1 MRRHRVMMVLAG
13 AAAVWW
19 AAPMAVTAASAA
31 GAIARVGTWHTAIEV
46 PGLGSLNK
54 GAGREGG
61 AQVSSLSCGSPGNCA
76 AGGFYRDRSGHGQA
90 FVVSERNGVWGKAIE
105 VPGLGALNRQN
116 AQVNSVSCGS
126 AGNCAAVGSYA
137 DSRGFGQAFL
147 VGERNGV
154 WGKAIKVPGLAA
166 LEQGVGGS
174 GVNSVSCVSAGAC
187 AAGGSYSNADSFQA
201 FVVGERNGVWGKAI
215 EVPGSGALNAGGGGP
230 VLPVAPGNSVSCA
243 SAGN

>member
-1 MRRHRVMMVLAG
+1 MRRHRVVKVLAG

-19 AAPMAVTAASAA
+19 AAPMAVTAAPAA

-105 VPGLGALNRQN
+105 
-116 AQVNSVSCGS
+116 
-126 AGNCAAVGSYA
+126 
-137 DSRGFGQAFL
+137 
-147 VGERNGV
+147 
-154 WGKAIKVPGLAA
+154 
-166 LEQGVGGS
+166 
-174 GVNSVSCVSAGAC
+174 
-187 AAGGSYSNADSFQA
+187 
-201 FVVGERNGVWGKAI
+201 
-215 EVPGSGALNAGGGGP
+215 
-230 VLPVAPGNSVSCA
+230 
-243 SAGN
+243 